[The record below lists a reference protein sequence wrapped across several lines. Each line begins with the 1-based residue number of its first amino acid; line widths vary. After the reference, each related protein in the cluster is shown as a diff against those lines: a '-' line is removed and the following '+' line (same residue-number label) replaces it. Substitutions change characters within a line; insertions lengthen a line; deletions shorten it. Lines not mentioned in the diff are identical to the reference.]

1 MHPHRQQHWC
11 LGAVN
16 AAFVA
21 RMEDVLAV
29 YERPHDPLFPVV
41 CFDER
46 PCVLHGQPVEPLPPV
61 PAQPAVGEQPAK
73 AGRSRRESSTYVRQ
87 GTACLLALAT
97 GIGQQAAGRA
107 VGLSRQTVSE
117 LRRRYEA
124 GGWQF
129 ALTEAPRSGTPPRFD
144 GSQRAALTALAC
156 TPAPVGHSRWTL
168 RLLADKAVELA
179 LVDAISY
186 ETVAQVL
193 KKTNCSLT
201 ASNTGAWGQ

>member
-1 MHPHRQQHWC
+1 MARPITSFALPAADQAALENFTRTGC
-11 LGAVN
+11 RPVRAV
-16 AAFVA
+16 
-21 RMEDVLAV
+21 R
-29 YERPHDPLFPVV
+29 R
-41 CFDER
+41 
-46 PCVLHGQPVEPLPPV
+46 
-61 PAQPAVGEQPAK
+61 AQA
-73 AGRSRRESSTYVRQ
+73 
-87 GTACLLALAT
+87 LLTLAT
-97 GIGQQAAGRA
+97 GIGQQAAGKA

-144 GSQRAALTALAC
+144 GPQRAALTALAC

-179 LVDAISY
+179 LVDAISH

-201 ASNTGAWGQ
+201 ASSIGAWGQ